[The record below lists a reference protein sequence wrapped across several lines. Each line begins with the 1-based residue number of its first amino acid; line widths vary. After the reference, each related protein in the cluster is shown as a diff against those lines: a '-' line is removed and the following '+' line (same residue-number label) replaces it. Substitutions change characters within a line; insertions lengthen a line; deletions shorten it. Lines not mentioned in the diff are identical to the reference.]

1 MPGVGPEIMEE
12 WLILSKASSFGM
24 KEMSWSQK
32 IVKLIYSADYTWK
45 TKIEL
50 YTLKGWI
57 SYFQIIF

>member
-1 MPGVGPEIMEE
+1 
-12 WLILSKASSFGM
+12 M